1 MAGHISNQRHLQKR
15 ALQLAELS
23 YQHPHIYPNIRNL
36 FLTWEIQHAQTPQG
50 PLTPPQKIQQNRT
63 NHQQQRTHLS
73 TSLRHRRI
81 PYPRDCYFGRKSM
94 YYRRYN

>member
-50 PLTPPQKIQQNRT
+50 PLTPPPKNPTKQNKPPT
-63 NHQQQRTHLS
+63 TKN
-73 TSLRHRRI
+73 TSE
-81 PYPRDCYFGRKSM
+81 YFTKTQENSLHS
-94 YYRRYN
+94 